1 MCDLKI
7 KCLITIY
14 NVDKSI
20 ITNVVIILNYKH
32 NDLYIS
38 IVPNPNTDITFTW
51 GPDDLYME
59 CDIVV
64 NDLVDIPVEINVIWE
79 KEEFDINSGSIVNT
93 TLNNDTRITIN
104 RIYSSGLN
112 QYRSQLSLS
121 NPRNPGDSIIY
132 FCSANIS
139 PPDGYLYITASGTSE
154 TSVEINIAGME
165 HNHAVIHTFNYL

>member
-1 MCDLKI
+1 M
-7 KCLITIY
+7 IY
-14 NVDKSI
+14 LFI
-20 ITNVVIILNYKH
+20 
-32 NDLYIS
+32 YIS

-79 KEEFDINSGSIVNT
+79 MNFVDPVSGVVKNV
-93 TLNNDTRITIN
+93 LNNDTRITIN
-104 RIYSSGLN
+104 RIYSTGLN

-121 NPRNPGDSIIY
+121 NPRHPGDSTTY

-154 TSVEINIAGME
+154 TSVVINIAGME
-165 HNHAVIHTFNYL
+165 SSLLLFISL